1 VEMSYRDFMILGI
14 LIALSGEI
22 ISFYTEYVLLV
33 KPCLSCYILRY
44 SYLTLILV
52 QIISIFRRKI
62 GILATA
68 IAIFII
74 IISSYGLL
82 GYMNYVPNPCIEA
95 CPFEEDIEVGFRL
108 FSLSLIGGVLELALV
123 LLAIRRMREA
133 TDTSTSRSSME

>member
-1 VEMSYRDFMILGI
+1 MSYRDFMILGI

-52 QIISIFRRKI
+52 QIISIFRGKI

-82 GYMNYVPNPCIEA
+82 GYMNYVLNPCIEA

>member
-1 VEMSYRDFMILGI
+1 MSYRDFMILGI

-82 GYMNYVPNPCIEA
+82 GYMNYVLNPCIEA
-95 CPFEEDIEVGFRL
+95 CSFEEDIEVGFRL

>member
-1 VEMSYRDFMILGI
+1 MSYRDFMILGI

-62 GILATA
+62 GILATV

-82 GYMNYVPNPCIEA
+82 GYMNYVSNPCIEA

>member
-1 VEMSYRDFMILGI
+1 MSYRDFMILGI

-22 ISFYTEYVLLV
+22 ISFYTEYVLSV

-44 SYLTLILV
+44 SYLTLIPV

-62 GILATA
+62 GILAAA

-82 GYMNYVPNPCIEA
+82 GYMNYVPNPCIEV
-95 CPFEEDIEVGFRL
+95 CPFEEDIEIGFRL
-108 FSLSLIGGVLELALV
+108 FSLSLIGGVLELALM